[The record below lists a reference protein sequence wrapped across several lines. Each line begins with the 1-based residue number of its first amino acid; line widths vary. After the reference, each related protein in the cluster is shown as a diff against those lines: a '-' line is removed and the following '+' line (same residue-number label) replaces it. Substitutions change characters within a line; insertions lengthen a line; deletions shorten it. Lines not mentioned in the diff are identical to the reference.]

1 MKEYI
6 MITTTFSNQEEMEDV
21 VHLLLDERLV
31 SCCQIKEIQSL
42 YHWKGKVENEK
53 EYLVLMK
60 TKKDL
65 YKEVEKEILNHHSYE
80 VPEIISYEITNG
92 YSKYLNWI
100 EDETKS
106 I

>member
-1 MKEYI
+1 
-6 MITTTFSNQEEMEDV
+6 
-21 VHLLLDERLV
+21 
-31 SCCQIKEIQSL
+31 
-42 YHWKGKVENEK
+42 
-53 EYLVLMK
+53 MK

-80 VPEIISYEITNG
+80 VPEIISYDITNG